1 MLREQEQQGGKMSRL
16 HFARLAALFL
26 VSLSSAGVHAQQSAG
41 ILRAVLANTPLAT
54 VTDAP
59 RHFRLARVTLPPR
72 QASSYEGPV
81 GFVFVLSGTI
91 EVGSGAER
99 QQLARGDAALVP
111 AGGKTAL
118 RAGAAEPAV
127 FLHFVLA
134 KPDELGRPMEA
145 RPATVTELQR
155 TDAIPAL
162 KPGPHELTLV
172 RTTFPARQPSNPFH
186 HRSGAALYY
195 VLGGAGL
202 MTVRGAKPETR
213 PAGGVQYEPSILV
226 HQWANPGDVPLVL
239 IQANISQE
247 GVPQVIFDPAPAAQ

>member
-1 MLREQEQQGGKMSRL
+1 MSLSRL
-16 HFARLAALFL
+16 ACAAAL
-26 VSLSSAGVHAQQSAG
+26 VALSTASAAVLAQQPSG

-59 RHFRLARVTLPPR
+59 RHFRLVRVAIPPR
-72 QASSYEGPV
+72 QASSYEGAV
-81 GFVFVLSGTI
+81 GFVFVLSGTL
-91 EVGSGAER
+91 EAGSGAER

-111 AGGKTAL
+111 AATRTAL
-118 RAGAAEPAV
+118 RAGGAEPAV

-134 KPDELGRPMEA
+134 KPDELDRAMES

-155 TDAIPAL
+155 TDAIPGL
-162 KPGPHELTLV
+162 KPGPQEFTLV

-195 VLGGAGL
+195 VLSGAGL
-202 MTVRGAKPETR
+202 MTVRGARPETR
-213 PAGGVQYEPSILV
+213 PGGVVQYEPSTLV

-239 IQANISQE
+239 VQANISQE